1 MIRENQCQVNEPL
14 EMDLDV
20 NKITVSAARDLSWNY
35 GECKA
40 VGTAGGHP
48 GRAAS
53 DIPLSP
59 SYLILV
65 NYSGSSPLKYLI
77 ELLLCA

>member
-1 MIRENQCQVNEPL
+1 MIRESKCQVNEPL

-20 NKITVSAARDLSWNY
+20 SKVTVSAARDLSWNY
-35 GECKA
+35 RECKA
-40 VGTAGGHP
+40 VGTAGGHL

-65 NYSGSSPLKYLI
+65 NYSGSSPT
-77 ELLLCA
+77 